1 MNNTD
6 LPDFE
11 LLNTSSTDTDWELSD
26 LYAIQTQK
34 LVFSNRNAAA
44 SSRFAEPVLLEE
56 LEQRISDRIPTK
68 TKQSTSWSMNVWKG
82 WAENRNCNPM
92 TGFEEFT
99 CVPVDPETAT
109 IKELD
114 FWLSRFIMET
124 RRQDGR
130 PYPPNTL
137 LNISAEIQRHLREMK
152 RSEINLL
159 QKNGFPNIS

>member
-1 MNNTD
+1 MANTD
-6 LPDFE
+6 LPDFK
-11 LLNTSSTDTDWELSD
+11 LLDTSSIDTDWELSD

-34 LVFSNRNAAA
+34 LVFSNQNAT
-44 SSRFAEPVLLEE
+44 SRFAEPVLTEE
-56 LEQRISDRIPTK
+56 LEQRINDRIPTR
-68 TKQSTSWSMNVWKG
+68 TKQSTSWSMNVWRG

-109 IKELD
+109 VKELD

-124 RRQDGR
+124 RRKDGT

-137 LNISAEIQRHLREMK
+137 MNISAGIQRHLREKK
-152 RSEINLL
+152 RS
-159 QKNGFPNIS
+159 